1 MLHACNIE
9 NLGMGLSRKFWS
21 VENFGLGGQNFWTIG
36 PPWTEIF
43 ENFGPIVEKWSTH
56 VSLKLIAS
64 DVCQRINR
72 KMIDDQP
79 HFVKLALQ
87 IDEDYVINNNL
98 GLITSVAWHLSHD
111 SCGNAMSNQMM

>member
-1 MLHACNIE
+1 M
-9 NLGMGLSRKFWS
+9 
-21 VENFGLGGQNFWTIG
+21 GGQHFWNIG

-56 VSLKLIAS
+56 LSLKLIAS

-72 KMIDDQP
+72 KMIDDQS

-87 IDEDYVINNNL
+87 IDEDCNNL

-111 SCGNAMSNQMM
+111 SCSNAMYNQMM

>member
-1 MLHACNIE
+1 MLDFWPFFVNFGAFLWFFGQINATRIV
-9 NLGMGLSRKFWS
+9 LSRKFWS
-21 VENFGLGGQNFWTIG
+21 AENFGLGGQNFWNIG

-56 VSLKLIAS
+56 LLIAS

-79 HFVKLALQ
+79 HFVR
-87 IDEDYVINNNL
+87 
-98 GLITSVAWHLSHD
+98 
-111 SCGNAMSNQMM
+111 

>member
-1 MLHACNIE
+1 MVH
-9 NLGMGLSRKFWS
+9 
-21 VENFGLGGQNFWTIG
+21 
-36 PPWTEIF
+36 PP
-43 ENFGPIVEKWSTH
+43 
-56 VSLKLIAS
+56 SLKLIAS
-64 DVCQRINR
+64 DVCQRING

-111 SCGNAMSNQMM
+111 SCSNAMSNQMM

>member
-1 MLHACNIE
+1 MN
-9 NLGMGLSRKFWS
+9 
-21 VENFGLGGQNFWTIG
+21 IG
-36 PPWTEIF
+36 PPRTEIF

-64 DVCQRINR
+64 DVCQRIYR
-72 KMIDDQP
+72 KMINDQP

-98 GLITSVAWHLSHD
+98 GLITSVAWDKRHATQSSL
-111 SCGNAMSNQMM
+111 

>member
-1 MLHACNIE
+1 MTKFGKN
-9 NLGMGLSRKFWS
+9 NLSRKFWS
-21 VENFGLGGQNFWTIG
+21 VENFGLGGQNFWNIG
-36 PPWTEIF
+36 PPRTEIF

-98 GLITSVAWHLSHD
+98 GLITSVAWDKRHATQSSL
-111 SCGNAMSNQMM
+111 

>member
-1 MLHACNIE
+1 MVSYCTRTIDA
-9 NLGMGLSRKFWS
+9 LSRKFWS
-21 VENFGLGGQNFWTIG
+21 AENFGLGGQNFWNIG
-36 PPWTEIF
+36 PPRTEIF

-56 VSLKLIAS
+56 LLLKLIAR

-87 IDEDYVINNNL
+87 IINNNL
-98 GLITSVAWHLSHD
+98 GLITSVVWHLSHD
-111 SCGNAMSNQMM
+111 SCTNAMSNQMM